1 MLKDLCQK
9 MYFLKKLQKVTL
21 AQFQGDI
28 NSYCDLKI
36 IIKKI
41 WKEQCYLDKWHKAYV
56 IHISGPEKVT
66 KTFLI
71 CLFQLKCK
79 VVWFF

>member
-1 MLKDLCQK
+1 

-36 IIKKI
+36 IIKKDM
-41 WKEQCYLDKWHKAYV
+41 EGTML
-56 IHISGPEKVT
+56 SG
-66 KTFLI
+66 
-71 CLFQLKCK
+71 QMA
-79 VVWFF
+79 